1 MDEYNYSKLPCKNF
15 SNLENLLTQDKRKHK
30 LNLLFQNYGTQEA
43 VLPQIL
49 EGNQFRWYSK
59 NSGFLNEQNSVNC
72 LNKLLS
78 LDGTPK
84 CVVEGCGSQEFSS
97 PQNISDLCLV
107 TSTDGFNLNV
117 SGQVMNMMR
126 DHPGIFRQNFNQLF
140 ANYFTFFNAKRNN
153 SIKKNAVFHPKEV
166 YMRKSTGLN
175 SVKKCSQHFKSG
187 GNFATFGHKHLQFDE
202 TIFDVPKKLL
212 IDILE
217 EEVKTD
223 FINIYDD
230 QSYNG
235 GTIKSFN
242 CNADKS
248 TYIAYPSGE
257 SMDNL
262 TFSRINDLESLGNT
276 THFEEVEKY
285 QLKDKWSEIRQT
297 EVSKWNKNTI
307 TVAARTQYN
316 IEVFFIDDFKR
327 PGKCSSRIQH
337 PAVTNKQFSHF
348 SLNPWKMQ
356 EVLSMTEDSTIR
368 LWDVNRGCSKEGV
381 TVIREFDE
389 NKNKLNLQVE
399 FASYP
404 RQLYFSDKNDVFLC
418 DVRGRDL
425 RERSIFN
432 SADDHIRM
440 ILPGNKIQGGCN
452 IACSYQL
459 LVSTCDH
466 LHLIDQR
473 YPRHSLLKWA
483 VNTDH
488 PCKQMCSTSTLRKT
502 SKHDYNCDVIVA
514 LGNRHHVRCLHYD
527 WGCYEEQVL
536 PPTKSTLPLKMAS
549 FKNARLYKDIVP
561 ITTGIT
567 AYQKSDESW
576 KFLQIDQTG
585 NIIEQGLN
593 LIDKNDKKNRL
604 KYTPENLLHTE
615 RKIDCSKA
623 RISKKY
629 KEHLAYVKVCN
640 KNAKM
645 LSLDLDGT
653 KFTSFDEIVEPES
666 KLINAS
672 LDEDQQDIERE
683 KLLKAW
689 TNNDLQVSIVEK
701 TDKRTSVITENKNN
715 KVLQSFNRN
724 NSDFKP
730 RNVLSNN
737 LPLIKQSIK
746 RPMDSNTKSK
756 VKKKKK
762 RLGF

>member
-1 MDEYNYSKLPCKNF
+1 MEEYNYSKFPFQNF
-15 SNLENLLTQDKRKHK
+15 PNLENLLTQEKRKQK
-30 LNLLFQNYGTQEA
+30 LNLLFHNYGTQEA

-49 EGNQFRWYSK
+49 EGNQFTWCSK
-59 NSGFLNEQNSVNC
+59 NNGLLNKQNSS
-72 LNKLLS
+72 LNKFLS
-78 LDGTPK
+78 LDGSPQ
-84 CVVEGCGSQEFSS
+84 CVVEGCGSQEFYS

-107 TSTDGFNLNV
+107 TSTDGLNLNV

-126 DHPGIFRQNFNQLF
+126 DHPDICSQTFSQF
-140 ANYFTFFNAKRNN
+140 ANFFTFFNAKRNT

-166 YMRKSTGLN
+166 YMRKNTGLN

-187 GNFATFGHKHLQFDE
+187 GNFATFGHKHLQFDD

-212 IDILE
+212 CDILE
-217 EEVKTD
+217 EEVKSD
-223 FINIYDD
+223 FVNIYDD

-242 CNADKS
+242 CNPDKS
-248 TYIAYPSGE
+248 TYIAYPSGDN
-257 SMDNL
+257 MDSL
-262 TFSRINDLESLGNT
+262 SISRINELKSLGNSNRI
-276 THFEEVEKY
+276 EEVEKF

-297 EVSKWNKNTI
+297 EISKWNKSTI
-307 TVAARTQYN
+307 SIAARTQYN
-316 IEVFFIDDFKR
+316 IEIFFVDDFKS
-327 PGKCSSRIQH
+327 PGQCSSRVQH
-337 PAVTNKQFSHF
+337 PTVTNKQFSHF

-368 LWDVNRGCSKEGV
+368 LWDVNRGCSEEAV
-381 TVIREFDE
+381 TVIRNFDE

-399 FASYP
+399 FSSNP

-418 DVRGRDL
+418 DVRGKNL

-502 SKHDYNCDVIVA
+502 SKYDYNCDIIVA
-514 LGNRHHVRCLHYD
+514 MGNRHHVRCLHYD
-527 WGCYEEQVL
+527 WGCNEKQVL
-536 PPTKSTLPLKMAS
+536 PPMKSTLPLKMAS
-549 FKNARLYKDIVP
+549 FKCARSYKDIVP
-561 ITTGIT
+561 MTTGIT
-567 AYQKSDESW
+567 AYQTSDESW

-593 LIDKNDKKNRL
+593 LIDKNDKHNRL
-604 KYTPENLLHTE
+604 KFASENLLHTE
-615 RKIDCSKA
+615 SNIDLSETRKC
-623 RISKKY
+623 KKY
-629 KEHLAYVKVCN
+629 KEHLAYVEVSK
-640 KNAKM
+640 KHRKL

-653 KFTSFDEIVEPES
+653 KFSCLDEIVEPEL
-666 KLINAS
+666 KLIDAS
-672 LDEDQQDIERE
+672 LDEYQQDIERE
-683 KLLKAW
+683 KLLNAW
-689 TNNDLQVSIVEK
+689 TNDDLQVSIVEK
-701 TDKRTSVITENKNN
+701 TDKRTSVVTKNINN
-715 KVLQSFNRN
+715 KVLQSVNRN
-724 NSDFKP
+724 YSEFKP
-730 RNVLSNN
+730 RNNVLMNS
-737 LPLIKQSIK
+737 LPLVQQSIK
-746 RPMDSNTKSK
+746 RPMDSNTKLK

-762 RLGF
+762 RVGF